1 MSDAMPIAEN
11 QSRGFDVTTQFI
23 KIIAVITM
31 VIDHIGAV
39 ILEWVVTFHY
49 LDDEQFNLIYGID
62 MVLRAI
68 GRAAFPLFIFLMIE
82 GFFHTKSRAKYLIR
96 LACFCFIAE
105 VPFDL
110 AVSYYVT
117 GTTDITYFVPGTQ
130 NVFFTL
136 TIGFGAMW
144 LLQLVYEKKLPVI
157 LQVILNAG
165 IIAGL
170 AALAHF
176 LNTDYGEFGVLA
188 MVAGY
193 FLKRYK
199 MHPVVIGAGIII
211 VLIIHNT
218 FEAAALWDLA
228 LLAFY
233 HGNRGKVYHRWF
245 FYIFYPAH
253 FLVLFLIRTIFV
265 G

>member
-11 QSRGFDVTTQFI
+11 QNKGFDVTTQII
-23 KIIAVITM
+23 KCVAVVTM

-39 ILEWVVTFHY
+39 ILEWVLATHY
-49 LDDEQFNLIYGID
+49 LEEEQFDLILNID
-62 MVLRAI
+62 TVLRGI

-82 GFFHTKSRAKYLIR
+82 GFFHTKSRVNYFIR
-96 LACFCFIAE
+96 LACFCVIAE

-110 AVSYYVT
+110 AISYILT
-117 GTTDITYFVPGTQ
+117 DSTDITFFAPDAQ

-136 TIGFGAMW
+136 TIGFGAMC

-157 LQVILNAG
+157 LEVILDAG

-170 AALAHF
+170 AALAY
-176 LNTDYGEFGVLA
+176 LLKTDYGQFGVLA

-193 FLKRYK
+193 FLRRRN
-199 MHPVVIGAGIII
+199 MNPVAIGAGIIA
-211 VLIIHNT
+211 VLVIHNT
-218 FEAAALWDLA
+218 IEAAALWDLA
-228 LLAFY
+228 LLSFY
-233 HGNRGKVYHRWF
+233 HGNRGRRYNRWF
-245 FYIFYPAH
+245 FYFFYPAH
-253 FLVLFLIRTIFV
+253 FIVLFLIRTFFV